1 MAAASV
7 ARLLMSGSKSL
18 AKRKADRSEKFMGM
32 VDEVE
37 PKRLTGPAAAKV
49 ADKPYS
55 KGKLAAAA
63 GAAGGAALATG
74 YGAAAYSDKRD
85 EEKKVPQRVSAAPRD
100 DDAPVS
106 RKESAS
112 ESRKESA
119 PEPKKQSG
127 TSAFGKEFRAA
138 RNAGLSTFEFDGK
151 KYNTMLAGESKE
163 EYKENL
169 AKIKEKNEAAYE
181 KKIQELAMAKGGS
194 VPTIYA
200 GVKGPKKPMLA
211 RAPSMKAKAIAP
223 KKLAYGGSVKG
234 KKK

>member
-1 MAAASV
+1 MALQ
-7 ARLLMSGSKSL
+7 RLLTGGSKAL
-18 AKRKADRSEKFMGM
+18 VPRRAGRSEKFMGM
-32 VDEVE
+32 AEEVE
-37 PKRLTGPAAAKV
+37 PKRLSGPAAAK
-49 ADKPYS
+49 AEERGYS

-63 GAAGGAALATG
+63 GAAGVAGAAG
-74 YGAAAYSDKRD
+74 YAASRD
-85 EEKKVPQRVSAAPRD
+85 EEEKKVPQRVSAAPRD

-138 RNAGLSTFEFDGK
+138 RNAGLSVFEFDGK
-151 KYNTMLAGESKE
+151 KYNTMLAGETKE
-163 EYKENL
+163 EHKEKL

-211 RAPSMKAKAIAP
+211 RASSMKTKAIAP
-223 KKLAYGGSVKG
+223 KKLAYGGAVKG

>member
-1 MAAASV
+1 MALQKLQK
-7 ARLLMSGSKSL
+7 LLTGGSKSIVP
-18 AKRKADRSEKFMGM
+18 RRNEKFMGM

-37 PKRLTGPAAAKV
+37 AKRLSGPSAAK
-49 ADKPYS
+49 AEERGYS

-63 GAAGGAALATG
+63 GAAGVAGAAG
-74 YGAAAYSDKRD
+74 YAASRD
-85 EEKKVPQRVSAAPRD
+85 EEDKKMPQRVSAAPRD
-100 DDAPVS
+100 DDAPMS

-138 RNAGLSTFEFDGK
+138 RNAGLNTFEFDGK

-211 RAPSMKAKAIAP
+211 RASSMKAKVVKP

>member
-1 MAAASV
+1 MPTASV

-37 PKRLTGPAAAKV
+37 PKRLSGPAAAKM

-55 KGKLAAAA
+55 KGKLAAGAA
-63 GAAGGAALATG
+63 GAAGVAGYAASG
-74 YGAAAYSDKRD
+74 DD
-85 EEKKVPQRVSAAPRD
+85 EEKKMPQRVSVAPRG

-119 PEPKKQSG
+119 PESKKQG

-169 AKIKEKNEAAYE
+169 SKIKAKNEDAYE

-211 RAPSMKAKAIAP
+211 RAPSSMKAKAIAP

>member
-1 MAAASV
+1 MALQ
-7 ARLLMSGSKSL
+7 RLLTGGSKAL
-18 AKRKADRSEKFMGM
+18 ATRRPVRNEKFMGM
-32 VDEVE
+32 AEEVE
-37 PKRLTGPAAAKV
+37 PKRLSGPAAAK
-49 ADKPYS
+49 AEERGYS

-63 GAAGGAALATG
+63 GAAGVAGAAG
-74 YGAAAYSDKRD
+74 YAASRD
-85 EEKKVPQRVSAAPRD
+85 EEEKKVPQRVSAAPRD

-119 PEPKKQSG
+119 PEPKKQSGG

>member
-1 MAAASV
+1 MALQ
-7 ARLLMSGSKSL
+7 RLLTGGSKAL
-18 AKRKADRSEKFMGM
+18 VPRRVGRSEKFMGM
-32 VDEVE
+32 ADEVE
-37 PKRLTGPAAAKV
+37 PKRLSGPSASKAD
-49 ADKPYS
+49 DKPSYS

-63 GAAGGAALATG
+63 GAAGVAGAAG
-74 YGAAAYSDKRD
+74 YAASRDDD
-85 EEKKVPQRVSAAPRD
+85 EEKKTPQRVSVAPRG
-100 DDAPVS
+100 DDAPVA
-106 RKESAS
+106 RKETSSSSKDA
-112 ESRKESA
+112 KEDKEA
-119 PEPKKQSG
+119 KKPSG

-138 RNAGLSTFEFDGK
+138 RNAGLSTFEFNGK
-151 KYNTMLAGESKE
+151 KYNTMLADESKE

-211 RAPSMKAKAIAP
+211 RASSMKAKAIAP

>member
-1 MAAASV
+1 MAATSIT
-7 ARLLMSGSKSL
+7 RFLTSGSKSL
-18 AKRKADRSEKFMGM
+18 AKRKADRNEKFMGM

-37 PKRLTGPAAAKV
+37 PKRLSGPAAAK
-49 ADKPYS
+49 AEERGYS

-63 GAAGGAALATG
+63 GAAGVAGAAG
-74 YGAAAYSDKRD
+74 YAASRD
-85 EEKKVPQRVSAAPRD
+85 NDEKKIPQRVSVAPRD

-106 RKESAS
+106 RRESSAS

-138 RNAGLSTFEFDGK
+138 RNAGLTTFEFNGK
-151 KYNTMLAGESKE
+151 KYNTMLAGETKE
-163 EYKENL
+163 EHKEKI

-211 RAPSMKAKAIAP
+211 RAPSMKVKAVAP
-223 KKLAYGGSVKG
+223 KKMAYGGAVKG

>member
-37 PKRLTGPAAAKV
+37 AKRLSGPSAAKV

-63 GAAGGAALATG
+63 GAAGVAGAAG
-74 YGAAAYSDKRD
+74 YAASRD
-85 EEKKVPQRVSAAPRD
+85 EEEKKVPQRVSVAPSD
-100 DDAPVS
+100 DSAPVS
-106 RKESAS
+106 RKENAAS
-112 ESRKESA
+112 EEKKE
-119 PEPKKQSG
+119 PTKKQSG

-151 KYNTMLAGESKE
+151 KYNTMLAGETKE
-163 EYKENL
+163 EHKEKL

-211 RAPSMKAKAIAP
+211 RASSMKAKAIAP
-223 KKLAYGGSVKG
+223 KKLAYGSGGYTASVKG

>member
-1 MAAASV
+1 MALQKLQK
-7 ARLLMSGSKSL
+7 LLTGGSK
-18 AKRKADRSEKFMGM
+18 AIVPRRNEKFMGM
-32 VDEVE
+32 ADEVE
-37 PKRLTGPAAAKV
+37 PKRLSGPSAAK
-49 ADKPYS
+49 AEERGYS

-63 GAAGGAALATG
+63 GAAGVAGAAG
-74 YGAAAYSDKRD
+74 YAASRD
-85 EEKKVPQRVSAAPRD
+85 EEEKKMPQRVSAAPRD

-211 RAPSMKAKAIAP
+211 RASSMKAKAIAP